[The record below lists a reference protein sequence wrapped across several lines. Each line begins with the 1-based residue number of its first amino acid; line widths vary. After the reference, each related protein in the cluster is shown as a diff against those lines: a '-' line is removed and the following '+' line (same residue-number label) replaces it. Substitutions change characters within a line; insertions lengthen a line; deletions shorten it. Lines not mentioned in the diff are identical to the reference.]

1 MRAAE
6 ALAALSALASEVR
19 LALVRRLVAAGEEGL
34 AAGAIARELGLSPS
48 RLSFHLAELE
58 RAGLV
63 RARRASRNVIYAAD
77 HDGIGRVIGYL
88 LNDCCAAHP
97 RVSACCRLHAAHE
110 DTTAGH

>member
-1 MRAAE
+1 MQATE

-19 LALVRRLVAAGEEGL
+19 LSLVRMLVAAGDGGRP
-34 AAGAIARELGLSPS
+34 AGVIARELGLAPS

-63 RARRASRNVIYAAD
+63 TARKESRNVIYAAD
-77 HDGIGRVIGYL
+77 YRQIGRLIGYL

-97 RVSACCRLHAAHE
+97 VVCACCHPE
-110 DTTAGH
+110 AGREESPATH